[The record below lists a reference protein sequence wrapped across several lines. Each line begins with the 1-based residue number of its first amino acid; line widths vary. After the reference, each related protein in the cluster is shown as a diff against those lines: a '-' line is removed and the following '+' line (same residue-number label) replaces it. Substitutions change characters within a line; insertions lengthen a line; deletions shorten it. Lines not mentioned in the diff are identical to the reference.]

1 MTRNC
6 STSSYSS
13 YSLCNCETLADSFMN
28 AAMATVC
35 MCDVSRSVSVSRLL
49 SEFEARV
56 DVSPSVSV
64 SRLLSEFEA
73 RVDCCDTK
81 HEVLVGD
88 TTETSVLNQL
98 FERLLQHFHIV
109 NVCLL

>member
-1 MTRNC
+1 
-6 STSSYSS
+6 
-13 YSLCNCETLADSFMN
+13 MN

-35 MCDVSRSVSVSRLL
+35 MC
-49 SEFEARV
+49 

-81 HEVLVGD
+81 HEVLIGHM
-88 TTETSVLNQL
+88 TETSVLNQL
-98 FERLLQHFHIV
+98 FEVLLQHFHIV
-109 NVCLL
+109 SVCLL